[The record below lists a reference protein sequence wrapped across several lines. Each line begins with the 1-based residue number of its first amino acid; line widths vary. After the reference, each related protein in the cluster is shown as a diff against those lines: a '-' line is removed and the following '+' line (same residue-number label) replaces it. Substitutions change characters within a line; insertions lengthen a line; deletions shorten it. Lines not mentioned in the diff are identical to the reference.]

1 MLTRKHAG
9 LRQQWE
15 RNTLQKVYKEISVQR
30 PTKDSTKPTL
40 LEGEHEN
47 RRYWFARH
55 CHKYGST
62 LAPSGIS
69 WDEVFERNEGIT
81 LKEYIKFAKENKLGE
96 KYVQNKSR

>member
-1 MLTRKHAG
+1 MKP
-9 LRQQWE
+9 QPP
-15 RNTLQKVYKEISVQR
+15 
-30 PTKDSTKPTL
+30 PTSTSL
-40 LEGEHEN
+40 AVRDDDQEN

-69 WDEVFERNEGIT
+69 WDDVFERNEGIT

>member
-1 MLTRKHAG
+1 MKPQPPPTSTSLTVRDDD
-9 LRQQWE
+9 Q
-15 RNTLQKVYKEISVQR
+15 
-30 PTKDSTKPTL
+30 
-40 LEGEHEN
+40 EN

-69 WDEVFERNEGIT
+69 WDDVFERNEGIT

>member
-1 MLTRKHAG
+1 MKPQPPPTSTSLTVRDDD
-9 LRQQWE
+9 Q
-15 RNTLQKVYKEISVQR
+15 
-30 PTKDSTKPTL
+30 
-40 LEGEHEN
+40 EN

-69 WDEVFERNEGIT
+69 WDDVFEMNEGIT

>member
-1 MLTRKHAG
+1 MPT
-9 LRQQWE
+9 
-15 RNTLQKVYKEISVQR
+15 TYKATGIQR
-30 PTKDSTKPTL
+30 PTQDSTNPKL
-40 LEGEHEN
+40 LEDEQEN

-69 WDEVFERNEGIT
+69 WDDVFERNEGIT
-81 LKEYIKFAKENKLGE
+81 LKEYIKFAKKNKLGE